1 MAGKKSRKFSSF
13 VIYGISLM
21 LKLRP
26 VYLQQLKEMQCSRL
40 GM

>member
-13 VIYGISLM
+13 VIYFVLM